1 MTMKEI
7 EKYMAVDYT
16 MNIVPDNDEGGFIVS
31 FPELPGCMSIGD
43 TKEEAIQNAID
54 AKRAW
59 FEAAIESGIIK

>member
-1 MTMKEI
+1 MKEI

-16 MNIVPDNDEGGFIVS
+16 MNIVPDNEEGGFIVS

>member
-7 EKYMAVDYT
+7 EKYMAVDYK

-31 FPELPGCMSIGD
+31 FPELPGCISIGD
-43 TKEEAIQNAID
+43 TKEEAIKNAID

-59 FEAAIESGIIK
+59 FEATIESEIIK

>member
-1 MTMKEI
+1 MKEV
-7 EKYMAVDYT
+7 EKYMAVDYK

-31 FPELPGCMSIGD
+31 FPALPGCISIGD

>member
-1 MTMKEI
+1 MKEI